1 MKQTIQFL
9 LVLLTSLFV
18 SIGCQ
23 RQGMEQQQASLQPA
37 GQLTGEISDPE
48 IIKIN
53 CYACHNP
60 QAESHDAII
69 APPLAAVKFRYTM
82 VHQDRESFIKAVSAY
97 LLNPQEKESI
107 MPGAVTKFGVMPPT
121 PLKEEQIK
129 EIAAYLYDND
139 LAQPVWFDEHFKSMH
154 GNGKGQGQ
162 GGGRGGQY

>member
-1 MKQTIQFL
+1 MKRIIQFQ
-9 LVLLTSLFV
+9 LVLLTLLFV

-23 RQGMEQQQASLQPA
+23 RQGMEQQHASLQ
-37 GQLTGEISDPE
+37 QVRQVTEEISDPE

-82 VHQDRESFIKAVSAY
+82 VYQDRASFIKAVSAY
-97 LLNPQEKESI
+97 LLNPQQKESL

-139 LAQPVWFDEHFKSMH
+139 PAQPEWFDEHFNSMH
-154 GNGKGQGQ
+154 GNGKGQG
-162 GGGRGGQY
+162 GRRGGQ

>member
-1 MKQTIQFL
+1 MKQTIHFL
-9 LVLLTSLFV
+9 LVLLTLLLV

-23 RQGMEQQQASLQPA
+23 RQGTEQQASLQPVTP
-37 GQLTGEISDPE
+37 GNGEISDPD

-97 LLNPQEKESI
+97 LLNPQQNESL
-107 MPGAVTKFGVMPPT
+107 MPGAVTKFGVMPPYT
-121 PLKEEQIK
+121 
-129 EIAAYLYDND
+129 A
-139 LAQPVWFDEHFKSMH
+139 
-154 GNGKGQGQ
+154 KG
-162 GGGRGGQY
+162 RTD